1 MGATTSDLKIRIILY
16 KFVPINFF
24 DAQNGPKSNQ
34 TRFFV
39 FLHLHT
45 KVIIIVV
52 CFFYLKVVPLGP
64 SSCGWIKIRFF
75 WTLWCQEQK
84 RVAPKAT
91 VALGAPF

>member
-24 DAQNGPKSNQ
+24 DAKNGPQSNQ

-52 CFFYLKVVPLGP
+52 FF
-64 SSCGWIKIRFF
+64 F
-75 WTLWCQEQK
+75 T
-84 RVAPKAT
+84 
-91 VALGAPF
+91 

>member
-1 MGATTSDLKIRIILY
+1 MGTVISDLKIQTILY

-24 DAQNGPKSNQ
+24 DAKNGPQSNQ

-52 CFFYLKVVPLGP
+52 FF
-64 SSCGWIKIRFF
+64 F
-75 WTLWCQEQK
+75 T
-84 RVAPKAT
+84 
-91 VALGAPF
+91 